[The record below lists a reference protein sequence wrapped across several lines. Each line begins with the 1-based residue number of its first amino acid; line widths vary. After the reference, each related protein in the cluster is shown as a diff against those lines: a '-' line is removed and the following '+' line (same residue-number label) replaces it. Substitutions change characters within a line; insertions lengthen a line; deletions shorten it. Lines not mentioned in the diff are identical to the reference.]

1 LTCRT
6 TFRHRCTSFGQ
17 VTQIGLDTF
26 AGTRTVAR
34 VRLLKLAAA
43 AGLAAASL
51 SACSTA
57 SPSGHEGHET
67 AAATPAAA
75 SSAPAHSV
83 HENAAQPA
91 GVGAVDLRA
100 KLEQYLG
107 QHAILTVRLTRAR
120 LRDDG
125 DLAQTADA
133 ALTKN
138 TEDMGALIESA
149 YGAQAADQF

>member
-1 LTCRT
+1 MRRRPC
-6 TFRHRCTSFGQ
+6 
-17 VTQIGLDTF
+17 D
-26 AGTRTVAR
+26 
-34 VRLLKLAAA
+34 
-43 AGLAAASL
+43 
-51 SACSTA
+51 
-57 SPSGHEGHET
+57 
-67 AAATPAAA
+67 PAAA

-100 KLEQYLG
+100 QLEQYLG

-149 YGAQAADQF
+149 YGAQAADQFEEVWFDHVTYLFDYARGVVDNDLEVGRRRSRS